1 MIWDSC
7 LSSPTNTHE
16 LGQKNFS
23 GSLKLHQSNLRKS
36 QEFLGL
42 EIGNFVLS
50 LWKCWLVSTVPI
62 SPLGF
67 IIVENT
73 HDVFHS
79 RLTGVSFSCI
89 FFVICLLSALCGV
102 HYKPYCKLL
111 FSGLQT

>member
-50 LWKCWLVSTVPI
+50 LWKCCYNSIHEKLDTGYSTY
-62 SPLGF
+62 
-67 IIVENT
+67 EN
-73 HDVFHS
+73 
-79 RLTGVSFSCI
+79 
-89 FFVICLLSALCGV
+89 
-102 HYKPYCKLL
+102 K
-111 FSGLQT
+111 Q